1 MKMGIMGRKLGMT
14 QLSND
19 NKQVIPVTVIEATP
33 NVVLQVK
40 TPETDGYHAVK
51 VGFEE
56 IKAQR
61 VNRPDAGQF
70 KAADHAP
77 MRFIQEVRFEE
88 APGEDLAVG
97 KEIAVTVFAAGEKVD
112 ATGTS
117 KGRGYTG
124 VIKRHNFKT
133 AVEGHGTHE
142 FFRHGGAIG
151 QATSPAHVFKGMKM
165 PGQHGNVRSTT
176 QNLTIERVD
185 AERNLLFIKGAVPGA
200 KKGLVFIQ
208 HAVKGK

>member
-1 MKMGIMGRKLGMT
+1 MGRKLGMT
-14 QLSND
+14 QLFND
-19 NKQVIPVTVIEATP
+19 EKQVVPVTVIEATP

-40 TPETDGYHAVK
+40 NEETDGYHAVK
-51 VGFEE
+51 IGFEE
-56 IKAQR
+56 TKPNRI
-61 VNRPDAGQF
+61 NRPDAGQF
-70 KAADHAP
+70 KAADCAP
-77 MRFIQEVRFEE
+77 MRFLQEIRLDKAAGEE
-88 APGEDLAVG
+88 LAVG
-97 KEIAVTVFAAGEKVD
+97 KEITVKEFSEGEKID

-151 QATSPAHVFKGMKM
+151 MATSPAHVFKGMKM

-176 QNLTIERVD
+176 QNLIIARVD
-185 AERNLLFIKGAVPGA
+185 EERNLLFIRGAVPGA
-200 KKGLVFIQ
+200 KQGLVFIQ

>member
-1 MKMGIMGRKLGMT
+1 MKMGMMGRKLGMT
-14 QLSND
+14 QVFTD
-19 NKQVIPVTVIEATP
+19 EKAVVPVTIIEATP

-40 TPETDGYHAVK
+40 NAETDGYHAVK
-51 VGFEE
+51 LGFEE
-56 IKAQR
+56 VKASR

-77 MRFIQEVRFEE
+77 MRFM
-88 APGEDLAVG
+88 GELRLEQAAGDDLALG
-97 KEIAVTVFAAGEKVD
+97 KEVNVTIFKAGEKID

-117 KGRGYTG
+117 KGHGYSG
-124 VIKRHNFKT
+124 VIVRHNFKT

-165 PGQHGNVRSTT
+165 PGQHGNKRHTT
-176 QNLTIERVD
+176 QNLTVVRVD
-185 AERNLLFIKGAVPGA
+185 EERNLIFIKGAVPGS
-200 KKGLVFIQ
+200 KQGLVFIQ